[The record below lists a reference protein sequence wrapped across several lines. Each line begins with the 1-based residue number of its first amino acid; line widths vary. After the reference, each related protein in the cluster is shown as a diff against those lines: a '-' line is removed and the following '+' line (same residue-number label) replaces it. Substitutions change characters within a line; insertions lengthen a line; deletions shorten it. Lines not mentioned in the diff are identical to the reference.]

1 MQSIMIGELSLYEV
15 FAYFFIYAFL
25 GWIAEVVYHAL
36 KEGNFANR
44 GFLNGPVCP
53 IYGVGVTA
61 ILLILGSWIDKPWLV
76 FLVGFVFCSLIEFIV
91 GWALEK
97 FFHNKWWD
105 YSDKK
110 FNVKGYICL
119 EFSILWGLA
128 VVLVAD
134 VLHPLVRTFAGL
146 LGETAGTV
154 VICVLGAITVADI
167 VVSVLQVLKLNRKLS
182 EIDAAAKAL
191 RLGSDFIG
199 GKISDATVV
208 VDKGVDKVKE
218 AASEKLEPLKE
229 KKERLLD
236 TIAAKM
242 PKRLLKAFPSLS
254 SRVNPDAVALAKESL
269 KRKRNKSKADT
280 VADGGAENNDLTA
293 KIQNTEKTDPT
304 SRSSEGDIG
313 VDD

>member
-1 MQSIMIGELSLYEV
+1 MQGIMIGELSLYEI

-25 GWIAEVVYHAL
+25 GWIAEVIYHAL

-61 ILLILGSWIDKPWLV
+61 ILLMLGKWIDKPWLV
-76 FLVGFVFCSLIEFIV
+76 FLVGFAFCSLIEFIV

-110 FNVKGYICL
+110 FNIKGYVCL

-134 VLHPLVRTFAGL
+134 VVHPGIKWLAGL
-146 LGETAGTV
+146 LGELAGTI
-154 VICVLGAITVADI
+154 VICVLGAVMIADI
-167 VVSVLQVLKLNRKLS
+167 VVSVLQILKLNKKLG

-199 GKISDATVV
+199 EKISDATVAV
-208 VDKGVDKVKE
+208 GKGVDRVKE
-218 AASEKLEPLKE
+218 AAEEKLEPLKE
-229 KKERLLD
+229 KKEKLLD
-236 TIAAKM
+236 TIAAKL

-254 SRVNPDAVALAKESL
+254 SRVNPEAVALAKESI
-269 KRKRNKSKADT
+269 KREKDRKKGAKR
-280 VADGGAENNDLTA
+280 GGDSA
-293 KIQNTEKTDPT
+293 KVESIDEKKTDPEG
-304 SRSSEGDIG
+304 RSEEADTNVGD
-313 VDD
+313 